1 LVGKLAVGVFPATA
15 IPNCLLRCR
24 VFFLGIRGDLVK
36 VAVERIVVIHIGFRL
51 RVQGLGI
58 GVNLVKVT
66 VERIVVIHIGFRFR
80 V

>member
-1 LVGKLAVGVFPATA
+1 
-15 IPNCLLRCR
+15 
-24 VFFLGIRGDLVK
+24 VK